1 MRKQDH
7 NNPWEWE
14 TETGMDRRKPASSIT
29 VNQLLSAISNSEYP
43 EHVLETIGRVREWMH
58 DMISRQED
66 EQEHDEPDIFE
77 TIFGQFF
84 EEESSGI
91 MNLFSRLEDLR
102 DFADIIPGHQ
112 EPAGKP
118 DTIVISITPPD
129 YESGLRA
136 AIDYAAIFNKPK
148 CKRIWIISDTFIF
161 NDVNKFSPHVDALSE
176 QGITMR
182 FILVTPW
189 GWVELPLSGKMAS
202 KQQFSLNT
210 PDPNNEN
217 DREDMSVRK
226 KPVTK
231 RVRRKLG

>member
-1 MRKQDH
+1 MREH
-7 NNPWEWE
+7 ENNNQWE
-14 TETGMDRRKPASSIT
+14 TETNRDKRKPANNIT

-43 EHVLETIGRVREWMH
+43 EYVLETVGRVREWMS
-58 DMISRQED
+58 DMISRQEH
-66 EQEHDEPDIFE
+66 EQEHDEQDIFE
-77 TIFGQFF
+77 ALFGQFF
-84 EEESSGI
+84 EEEGSGL
-91 MNLFSRLEDLR
+91 MSLFSRLDDLR
-102 DFADIIPGHQ
+102 EFADILPGRQ

-136 AIDYAAIFNKPK
+136 AIDYAAVFNRPK

-161 NDVNKFSPHVDALSE
+161 NDIIKFSPHVDALSE

-210 PDPNNEN
+210 PDPDSENGNNNRN
-217 DREDMSVRK
+217 DRK
-226 KPVTK
+226 KSIT
-231 RVRRKLG
+231 RRGRRKLL

>member
-1 MRKQDH
+1 MRDIEHERNQD
-7 NNPWEWE
+7 
-14 TETGMDRRKPASSIT
+14 TETNMNKRKPANNIT

-43 EHVLETIGRVREWMH
+43 EYVLETVGRVREWMS
-58 DMISRQED
+58 DMISKQEH

-77 TIFGQFF
+77 ALFGQFF
-84 EEESSGI
+84 EEDSSGF
-91 MNLFSRLEDLR
+91 MNLFSRLDDLR
-102 DFADIIPGHQ
+102 KYADILPGHQ
-112 EPAGKP
+112 DPAGKP
-118 DTIVISITPPD
+118 DTIVVSITPPD

-136 AIDYAAIFNKPK
+136 AIDYAAIFNRPK

-161 NDVNKFSPHVDALSE
+161 SDVIKFSHHVDALSE

-210 PDPNNEN
+210 PGSEAEANNNNGNE
-217 DREDMSVRK
+217 RK
-226 KPVTK
+226 KPVT
-231 RVRRKLG
+231 RRGRRNLL

>member
-1 MRKQDH
+1 MREREHEHNQD
-7 NNPWEWE
+7 
-14 TETGMDRRKPASSIT
+14 TETNMNKRKPANNIT
-29 VNQLLSAISNSEYP
+29 VGQLLSAISNSEYP
-43 EHVLETIGRVREWMH
+43 EYVLETVGRVREWMS
-58 DMISRQED
+58 DMISKQEH
-66 EQEHDEPDIFE
+66 EQEHDEQDIFDAL
-77 TIFGQFF
+77 FGQFF
-84 EEESSGI
+84 EEDSSGL
-91 MNLFSRLEDLR
+91 MNLFSRLDDLR
-102 DFADIIPGHQ
+102 EFADILPSRQ

-136 AIDYAAIFNKPK
+136 AIDYAAVFNRPK

-161 NDVNKFSPHVDALSE
+161 NDVIKFSPHVDALSE

-210 PDPNNEN
+210 PELGNSYNEN
-217 DREDMSVRK
+217 EK
-226 KPVTK
+226 KKSIT
-231 RVRRKLG
+231 RRGRRKLL

>member
-1 MRKQDH
+1 MRKQD
-7 NNPWEWE
+7 NNNNWE
-14 TETGMDRRKPASSIT
+14 TETDIDRRKPANNIT
-29 VNQLLSAISNSEYP
+29 VGQLLSAISNTEYP
-43 EHVLETIGRVREWMH
+43 EHVLETIGRIREWMS
-58 DMISRQED
+58 DMISRQEY
-66 EQEHDEPDIFE
+66 EQEHDESDIFDA
-77 TIFGQFF
+77 IFGQFF
-84 EEESSGI
+84 EEENNGI
-91 MNLFSRLEDLR
+91 MNLFARLDDLR
-102 DFADIIPGHQ
+102 EFADIIPGRQ

-118 DTIVISITPPD
+118 DTIVVSITPPD

-136 AIDYAAIFNKPK
+136 AIDYAAVFNRPR

-210 PDPNNEN
+210 PVANSET
-217 DREDMSVRK
+217 K
-226 KPVTK
+226 KPVT
-231 RVRRKLG
+231 RRGRKKL

>member
-1 MRKQDH
+1 MRKQE
-7 NNPWEWE
+7 NNNHLE
-14 TETGMDRRKPASSIT
+14 TETDIDRRKPANNIT
-29 VNQLLSAISNSEYP
+29 VSQLLSAISNTEYP
-43 EHVLETIGRVREWMH
+43 EHVLETVGRVREWMS

-66 EQEHDEPDIFE
+66 EQEHDESDIFDA
-77 TIFGQFF
+77 IFGQLF
-84 EEESSGI
+84 EEEDNGI
-91 MNLFSRLEDLR
+91 MNLFERLDDLR
-102 DFADIIPGHQ
+102 EFADIIPGRQ

-118 DTIVISITPPD
+118 DTIVVSITPPD

-136 AIDYAAIFNKPK
+136 AIDYAAVFNRPR

-210 PDPNNEN
+210 PASNSET
-217 DREDMSVRK
+217 K
-226 KPVTK
+226 KPAA
-231 RVRRKLG
+231 RRGRRRL

>member
-1 MRKQDH
+1 MANQNQNKNQDQHH
-7 NNPWEWE
+7 NRQE
-14 TETGMDRRKPASSIT
+14 TDTDNNTNNRRKPANNIT
-29 VNQLLSAISNSEYP
+29 VSQLLSAISDSEYP
-43 EHVLETIGRVREWMH
+43 DYVLETIARVREWMN
-58 DMISRQED
+58 DMLEWDSQGPE
-66 EQEHDEPDIFE
+66 EQDFFDSL
-77 TIFGQFF
+77 FGQFF
-84 EEESSGI
+84 EEENSGL

-102 DFADIIPGHQ
+102 NFADILPGRK
-112 EPAGKP
+112 EPEGKA

-136 AIDYAAIFNKPK
+136 AIDYAAIFNRPR

-161 NDVNKFSPHVDALSE
+161 NDVIKFSPHVDALSE

-210 PDPNNEN
+210 QDE
-217 DREDMSVRK
+217 
-226 KPVTK
+226 K
-231 RVRRKLG
+231 RLEIPETTPKRRRRKF